1 MIVIVRSRSGS
12 CLEDRRVANERSNA
26 AIERL
31 LLVGFKQFPRGVM
44 TEISRRSMLKGCA
57 LQALGSLSV
66 FSLPAL
72 AAAIQTNSTSSQRPK
87 LKITDVRTAQVLV
100 HGPQTHVRIYTDQ
113 GIFGQGECTD
123 AAVGAASLIHGWRRM
138 LVGRDPLNV
147 EAIWERIRTGGIFAG
162 AQGGQ
167 YITALSGLEIA
178 LWDLA
183 GKALGLP
190 IYQLLG
196 GKFRD
201 KIRMY
206 CDSDMENPIGEESD
220 RKLPWIK
227 AQGFTAMK
235 IDLDDARDPARFD
248 AVNWT
253 ASNGEIDRM
262 VKWVSHVRE
271 SIPANMDLACDM
283 HGRYDAPTGKKVAK
297 ALEPFRLMWLE
308 EPVPPEDTDAMADI
322 RHSTSTPI
330 ACGENLYMR
339 WGYRGLLQ
347 KEAVDIIQPD
357 FQKVG
362 GLAEAQKVANMA
374 QTYYVPVAPHC
385 VVSPIGVMATAHACA
400 TFPNFLACEWHWI
413 NHPDLWKSWVKEGE
427 IIVNGYVTPPDRP
440 GIGVEMNEEVA
451 KKAQI
456 PGTPWFE
463 PEK

>member
-1 MIVIVRSRSGS
+1 
-12 CLEDRRVANERSNA
+12 
-26 AIERL
+26 
-31 LLVGFKQFPRGVM
+31 
-44 TEISRRSMLKGCA
+44 MLKGAA
-57 LQALGSLSV
+57 LPALGAVST

-72 AAAIQTNSTSSQRPK
+72 AAAVENNSTPYQRPR
-87 LKITDVRTAQVLV
+87 LKVTDVRTAQVAV
-100 HGPQTHVRIYTDQ
+100 HGPQTHIRVYTDQ
-113 GIFGQGECTD
+113 GIFGQGEATD
-123 AAVGAASLIHGWRRM
+123 AAVGTASLIHGWRRQ
-138 LVGRDPLNV
+138 LIGRDPLNV
-147 EAIWERIRTGGIFAG
+147 EALWERIRTFGIFAG

-167 YITALSGLEIA
+167 FVTALSGLEIA

-190 IYQLLG
+190 VYQLMG

-201 KIRMY
+201 KIRIY
-206 CDSDMENPIGEESD
+206 CDSDMDVPIGEESD

-235 IDLDDARDPARFD
+235 IDLDQATDPARFD
-248 AVNWT
+248 QVNWT

-262 VKWVSHVRE
+262 VKWVAYVRE
-271 SIPANMDLACDM
+271 SIPAEMDLACDM
-283 HGRYDAPTGKKVAK
+283 HGRYDAPTGKKAAK

-308 EPVPPEDTDAMADI
+308 EPVPAEDIDAMADI

-339 WGYRGLLQ
+339 WGYRELLQ

-362 GLAEAQKVANMA
+362 GLAEARKVANLA
-374 QTYYVPVAPHC
+374 QTFYIPVAPHC
-385 VVSPIGVMATAHACA
+385 VVSPVGLMATAHAC
-400 TFPNFLACEWHWI
+400 TTYPNFLACEWHWI
-413 NHPDLWKSWVKEGE
+413 NHLDTWKSFVKEGE
-427 IIVNGYVTPPDRP
+427 IIVNGFVTPSDRP
-440 GIGVEMNEEVA
+440 GLGVEMDEEAA
-451 KKAQI
+451 KKVQI

>member
-1 MIVIVRSRSGS
+1 M
-12 CLEDRRVANERSNA
+12 AN
-26 AIERL
+26 
-31 LLVGFKQFPRGVM
+31 V
-44 TEISRRSMLKGCA
+44 SRRSLLKGVA
-57 LQALGSLSV
+57 LQAMGSVSA

-72 AAAIQTNSTSSQRPK
+72 AAAIQNNSTPYQRPK

-113 GIFGQGECTD
+113 SIYGHGEATD
-123 AAVGAASLIHGWRRM
+123 AAVGTSSLIRSWKRM
-138 LVGRDPLNV
+138 LIGRDPLNV
-147 EAIWERIRTGGIFAG
+147 EAIWERIRTLGIFAG

-167 YITALSGLEIA
+167 YVTALSGLEIA

-190 IYQLLG
+190 VYQLLG

-201 KIRMY
+201 KVRIY
-206 CDSDMENPIGEESD
+206 CDSDMEVPIGEEAD

-248 AVNWT
+248 AINPT

-271 SIPANMDLACDM
+271 SIPSNMDLACDM

-297 ALEPFRLMWLE
+297 TLEPFRLMWLE
-308 EPVPPEDTDAMADI
+308 EPVPPENIDAMADI

-330 ACGENLYMR
+330 ACGENLYLR
-339 WGYRGLLQ
+339 WGYTQLLQ
-347 KEAVDIIQPD
+347 NKAVDIIQPD

-362 GLAEAQKVANMA
+362 GIAEAKKVANLA
-374 QTYYVPVAPHC
+374 QAFYIPVAPHC
-385 VVSPIGVMATAHACA
+385 VVSPIGLMATAHACT

-413 NHPDLWKSWVKEGE
+413 NHLDLWKPWVKEGE
-427 IIVNGYVTPPDRP
+427 IIVNGYVTPTDKP
-440 GIGVEMNEEVA
+440 GLGVEMNEEVA

-463 PEK
+463 AEK

>member
-1 MIVIVRSRSGS
+1 
-12 CLEDRRVANERSNA
+12 
-26 AIERL
+26 
-31 LLVGFKQFPRGVM
+31 
-44 TEISRRSMLKGCA
+44 MLKGAA
-57 LQALGSLSV
+57 LSALGSFSA

-72 AAAIQTNSTSSQRPK
+72 AGAVEANSSPFRRPK
-87 LKITDVRTAQVLV
+87 LKITDVRTAQVMV

-113 GIFGQGECTD
+113 GIYGQGEATD
-123 AAVGAASLIHGWRRM
+123 AAVGSASLIRGWRRM
-138 LVGRDPLNV
+138 LIGRDPLDV

-167 YITALSGLEIA
+167 YTTALSGVEIA

-183 GKALGLP
+183 GKALELP
-190 IYQLLG
+190 VYQLMG

-201 KIRMY
+201 NVRIY
-206 CDSDMENPIGEESD
+206 CDSDMDVPIGAESD

-235 IDLDDARDPARFD
+235 IDLDDASDPARFD
-248 AVNWT
+248 SVNWT

-262 VKWVSHVRE
+262 VKWVAHVRE
-271 SIPANMDLACDM
+271 SIPAEMDLACDM
-283 HGRYDAPTGKKVAK
+283 HGRYDALTGKKVAK

-308 EPVPPEDTDAMADI
+308 EPVPAEDIDAMADI

-339 WGYRGLLQ
+339 WGYRELLQ
-347 KEAVDIIQPD
+347 KQAVDIIQPD

-374 QTYYVPVAPHC
+374 QAYYIPVAPHC
-385 VVSPIGVMATAHACA
+385 VVSPIGLMATAHACM
-400 TFPNFLACEWHWI
+400 TYPNFLACEWHWI
-413 NHPDLWKSWVKEGE
+413 NHLDTWKTFVKEGE
-427 IIVNGYVTPPDRP
+427 IIVNGHVTPTEKP
-440 GIGVEMNEEVA
+440 GLGVEMDEEAA
-451 KKAQI
+451 KKVQI

-463 PEK
+463 AEK

>member
-1 MIVIVRSRSGS
+1 M
-12 CLEDRRVANERSNA
+12 AH
-26 AIERL
+26 
-31 LLVGFKQFPRGVM
+31 F
-44 TEISRRSMLKGCA
+44 SRRSMLKGAACS
-57 LQALGSLSV
+57 ALGSACA

-72 AAAIQTNSTSSQRPK
+72 AEAVQTNSSPFHRPR
-87 LKITDVRTAQVLV
+87 LKITDVRTAQVNV
-100 HGPQTHVRIYTDQ
+100 HGPQTHIRIYTDQ
-113 GIFGQGECTD
+113 GIYGQGESTD
-123 AAVGAASLIHGWRRM
+123 AAIGTSSLIHSWRRI
-138 LVGRDPLNV
+138 LIGRDPLNV
-147 EAIWERIRTGGIFAG
+147 EAIWERIRTLGIFAG

-183 GKALGLP
+183 GKALELP
-190 IYQLLG
+190 VYQLMG

-201 KIRMY
+201 KVRIY
-206 CDSDMENPIGEESD
+206 CDSDMEVPIGEESD

-235 IDLDDARDPARFD
+235 IDLDDAMDPARFD

-308 EPVPPEDTDAMADI
+308 EPVPPEDIDAMADI

-330 ACGENLYMR
+330 ACGENIYMR
-339 WGYRGLLQ
+339 WGYREIFE
-347 KEAVDIIQPD
+347 KKAVDIIQPD

-362 GLAEAQKVANMA
+362 GLAEAQKVANLA
-374 QTYYVPVAPHC
+374 QTYYIPVAPHC
-385 VVSPIGVMATAHACA
+385 VVSPIGVMATAHAC
-400 TFPNFLACEWHWI
+400 TTYPNFLACEWHWI
-413 NHPDLWKSWVKEGE
+413 NHLDTWKTFVKEGE
-427 IIVNGYVTPPDRP
+427 IIIDGHVTPTEKP
-440 GIGVEMNEEVA
+440 GLGVEMDEDAA
-451 KKAQI
+451 KKVQI

-463 PEK
+463 AEK

>member
-1 MIVIVRSRSGS
+1 
-12 CLEDRRVANERSNA
+12 
-26 AIERL
+26 
-31 LLVGFKQFPRGVM
+31 M
-44 TEISRRSMLKGCA
+44 TQISRRSLLRGAA
-57 LQALGSLSV
+57 LQAVGSLSV

-72 AAAIQTNSTSSQRPK
+72 AAAVESNSTPYQRPK

-100 HGPQTHVRIYTDQ
+100 HGPQTHIRIYTDQ
-113 GIFGQGECTD
+113 GIYGQGEATD
-123 AAVGAASLIHGWRRM
+123 AAVGSSSLIRGWKRM
-138 LVGRDPLNV
+138 LIGRDPLNV
-147 EAIWERIRTGGIFAG
+147 EAIWERIRTLGIFAG

-190 IYQLLG
+190 VYQLMG

-201 KIRMY
+201 KVRIY
-206 CDSDMENPIGEESD
+206 CDSDMEVPIGEEAD

-248 AVNWT
+248 ATNWT

-271 SIPANMDLACDM
+271 SIPVNMDLACDM
-283 HGRYDAPTGKKVAK
+283 HGRYDSPTGKKVAK

-308 EPVPPEDTDAMADI
+308 EPVPPEDIDAMADI

-330 ACGENLYMR
+330 ACGENLYLR
-339 WGYRGLLQ
+339 WGYTQLLE
-347 KEAVDIIQPD
+347 KKAVDIIQPD

-362 GLAEAQKVANMA
+362 GIAEAKKVANLA
-374 QTYYVPVAPHC
+374 QAFYIPVAPHC
-385 VVSPIGVMATAHACA
+385 VVSPIGMMATAHACT

-413 NHPDLWKSWVKEGE
+413 NHPDLWKSWIKEGE
-427 IIVNGYVTPPDRP
+427 IIVNGHVTPTDKA
-440 GIGVEMNEEVA
+440 GLGVEMNEEVA

-463 PEK
+463 AEK